1 MNEVLENIKERI
13 EGLEKIK
20 QEWIKQWKKTI
31 NPFERRRLENDIN
44 CVCHYI
50 QAYQLVLEDYE

>member
-13 EGLEKIK
+13 EGLEKLK

-31 NPFERRRLENDIN
+31 NPFKRRRLENDIN
-44 CVCHYI
+44 CVCNYI